1 MYTTPEVCTRL
12 GCTPAALNSWLSRHE
27 KYKPAQRT
35 PPVGYGR
42 RMKSSACMRRAVF

>member
-1 MYTTPEVCTRL
+1 MHTTPEVCTLL

-35 PPVGYGR
+35 ANGWLWTDEEIERG
-42 RMKSSACMRRAVF
+42 A